1 MIKLKENYQRF
12 FGKNSL
18 NEGKETIN
26 EMDYVNI
33 FSKTADILSRFKMTT
48 FKKAKSTYSK
58 ELGHELK
65 FAERSIDQVV
75 GVLDDIADKMDDM

>member
-1 MIKLKENYQRF
+1 MEKHQIE
-12 FGKNSL
+12 
-18 NEGKETIN
+18 EKETIN
-26 EMDYVNI
+26 EIDELII
-33 FSKTADILSRFKMTT
+33 FRNAADILSRFKMTT